1 MKEFLLFF
9 LTILVIFSLMN
20 KIKRNNEIIEITSK
34 IDNRKYIVRK
44 LKDSRSASDKLAK
57 INIKILKLINHIKD
71 KDKDGIDRLVRRYNP
86 DTLSETGLNAKYTSY
101 SVNKGEK
108 ISICIRNKEN
118 NIFMNDNIIMFVVIH
133 ELAHIMT
140 IQIGHPKEF
149 WDNMKYLLEK
159 AEEINLY
166 NPEDYE
172 KNPQIYCGMEINSSP
187 YDFKKK

>member
-1 MKEFLLFF
+1 MREFLIFF
-9 LTILVIFSLMN
+9 LTVLVIFTLIN
-20 KIKRNNEIIEITSK
+20 KVKRNQEIIEKKSG

-44 LKDSRSASDKLAK
+44 LPDAQSAADKLAQ
-57 INIKILKLINHIKD
+57 INLKILKLINYVKD
-71 KDKDGIDRLVRRYNP
+71 KDREGVGRLIERYNP
-86 DTLSETGLNAKYTSY
+86 DKLSETGINARYTSY

-118 NIFMNDNIIMFVVIH
+118 NQFMDDNIIMFVVIH

-149 WDNMKYLLEK
+149 WDNMKYLLEQAK
-159 AEEINLY
+159 EINIYHPENY
-166 NPEDYE
+166 NE
-172 KNPQIYCGMEINSSP
+172 NSQIYCGMEINSTP

>member
-20 KIKRNNEIIEITSK
+20 KIKRNNEIIEMIST

-44 LKDSRSASDKLAK
+44 LPDSRSAADKLAN
-57 INIKILKLINHIKD
+57 INIKILKLINYIKD
-71 KDKDGIDRLVRRYNP
+71 KDKDGIDRLVKGYNP
-86 DTLSETGLNAKYTSY
+86 NALSETGINAKYTSY

-118 NIFMNDNIIMFVVIH
+118 NMFMNDNIIMFVVIH

-149 WDNMKYLLEK
+149 WDNMKYLLEQ

>member
-44 LKDSRSASDKLAK
+44 LPDARSATDKLAN
-57 INIKILKLINHIKD
+57 INIKILKLINYIKD
-71 KDKDGIDRLVRRYNP
+71 KDKDGIDRLVRGFNP
-86 DTLSETGLNAKYTSY
+86 DSLSETGVNAKYTSY

-118 NIFMNDNIIMFVVIH
+118 NMFMNDNIIMFVVIH

-149 WDNMKYLLEK
+149 WDNMKYLLEQ

-166 NPEDYE
+166 QPEDYE
-172 KNPQIYCGMEINSSP
+172 NNPQMYCGMEINSSP